1 MDAKMVFEGSI
12 RHSKNIYKLNSSALY
27 KGKFQ
32 LESST
37 VICGTLKALL

>member
-1 MDAKMVFEGSI
+1 MVFEGS
-12 RHSKNIYKLNSSALY
+12 RHSKNIYKLNSSRLY

-32 LESST
+32 LKSFT

>member
-1 MDAKMVFEGSI
+1 MVFEGSI
-12 RHSKNIYKLNSSALY
+12 RHSKNIYKLNSSAPR

-32 LESST
+32 PESFT

>member
-12 RHSKNIYKLNSSALY
+12 RHSQNIYKLNSSALY

-32 LESST
+32 LESFT
-37 VICGTLKALL
+37 VICGTSKALL

>member
-12 RHSKNIYKLNSSALY
+12 GHSKNIHKLKSSALY

-32 LESST
+32 LESFT